1 MQEVQETWVQ
11 SLSQEDPLAEE
22 MATSSGILTWET
34 PRTEKSGRL
43 QLQGGL
49 QEPDTTENA
58 CMHTYTVWA
67 CMLGKV
73 LFGQNI
79 YVISETVRGASP
91 TGVLGQV
98 LSYFR
103 EIGQWDAFI
112 LQVLYDF
119 QTSNNNVSGF
129 SGSPVIKNLLANAG
143 DTGLISVQVNS
154 DPKWQA
160 IREAQ

>member
-1 MQEVQETWVQ
+1 
-11 SLSQEDPLAEE
+11 
-22 MATSSGILTWET
+22 
-34 PRTEKSGRL
+34 
-43 QLQGGL
+43 
-49 QEPDTTENA
+49 
-58 CMHTYTVWA
+58 
-67 CMLGKV
+67 MLGKV